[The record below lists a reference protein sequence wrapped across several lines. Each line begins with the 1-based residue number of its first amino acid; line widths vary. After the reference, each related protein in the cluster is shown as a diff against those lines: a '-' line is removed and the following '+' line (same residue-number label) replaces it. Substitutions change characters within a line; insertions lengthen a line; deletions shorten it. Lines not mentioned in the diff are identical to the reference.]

1 MNLAIKRLEPVKLR
15 SVGLD
20 ERWLQQR
27 IIDDPEILG
36 LGQLEIASRE
46 HRQPYGGRI
55 DFLMRD
61 AEGETYY
68 AVEVMLGAL
77 DESHIIRTLEY
88 WDLERQRRPQLE
100 HRAVIVAEEI
110 TGRFFN
116 VIRLLNRA
124 VPIIAV
130 QLTAVKLN
138 DNDVGLLPVTVLD
151 VLTEFGDPAAV
162 APEERVDRP
171 YWETKVP
178 AASLSV
184 VDKIVAGLRSFGAET
199 RLTYNRHHIALGS
212 TGVNFAWFH
221 PRQTSG
227 NCQINFR
234 VFEDRDGILLDLQN
248 GGIDASPKRTNDVG
262 FGISAANLPPHLSKI
277 CEVLKVSE
285 QHSRE

>member
-15 SVGLD
+15 AVGLD

-184 VDKIVAGLRSFGAET
+184 VDKIVEGLRTFGAET
-199 RLTYNRHHIALGS
+199 RI
-212 TGVNFAWFH
+212 FA
-221 PRQTSG
+221 
-227 NCQINFR
+227 
-234 VFEDRDGILLDLQN
+234 
-248 GGIDASPKRTNDVG
+248 NDVG
-262 FGISAANLPPHLSKI
+262 AELFELVINGRQYRSIRPSLKGLSNCRNTARGKVPTVQTVDELLNFQWVNVAHALLLCAN
-277 CEVLKVSE
+277 
-285 QHSRE
+285 